1 MLRSLFMTPEH
12 IRRGTDWTW
21 RDRLTCGDPGVE
33 PGGRVPRFFSCV
45 GTGGL
50 PPCPS
55 IAAFSAEIVVG
66 EVVVLRGL
74 ALDDRLD
81 AVEDHPFRPGITG
94 RDRQPEG
101 EAGDHE
107 AHVFLE
113 GKLDWCALVMGK
125 NPRDQTVFA
134 ERECRVVRE
143 IRLEER
149 AQSPGVETRFS
160 HR

>member
-21 RDRLTCGDPGVE
+21 RDRLPCGDPVGK
-33 PGGRVPRFFSCV
+33 PR
-45 GTGGL
+45 GGL
-50 PPCPS
+50 PRFRAHVAPGERRTCHS

-107 AHVFLE
+107 AHVLLE
-113 GKLDWCALVMGK
+113 AKLDWCAVVMGK